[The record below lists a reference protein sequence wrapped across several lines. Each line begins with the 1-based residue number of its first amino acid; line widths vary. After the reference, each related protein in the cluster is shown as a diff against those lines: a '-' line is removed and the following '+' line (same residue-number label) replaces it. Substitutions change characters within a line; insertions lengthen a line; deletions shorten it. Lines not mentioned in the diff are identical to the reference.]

1 MNNDPIRVGQEKGS
15 GGIMKIGI
23 IGAGAVGTACA
34 FAVVMRGCASELVLL
49 DRDRKRARGVVTDLQ
64 YGAALSRAV
73 ALAEGDYPDL
83 IGTDLVMITA
93 GVNERA
99 GGATDRSDPNGRLR
113 LLDANAAVYRNVV
126 PRLVEVAPEAMILVV
141 TDPPDPLADLTRQL
155 ARHDRVLSTGTFL
168 DSLRFRFHLAKQLE
182 VSPAS
187 VEAMVIGEHGTSE
200 VFLWSGARV
209 GAMEADRAIASQSS
223 DVAVVRKAVEQEVR
237 YANITIIEG
246 IGASQLGIGM
256 VSARIAEVVLRNE
269 RAVIP
274 IGVFN
279 PKFGVTLSM
288 PGILGRSGVSRI
300 LEPAMNEEELQGLQR
315 SAHTLKA
322 ASRRVGAL
330 AA

>member
-1 MNNDPIRVGQEKGS
+1 MTRYEWAEES
-15 GGIMKIGI
+15 LGGIMKIGI

-34 FAVVMRGCASELVLL
+34 FATVVRGLASTVVLIDL
-49 DRDRKRARGVVTDLQ
+49 DRKRARGVVTDLQ
-64 YGAALSRAV
+64 YGAVLSPAV
-73 ALAEGDYPDL
+73 TLIEGDYPDL
-83 IGTDLVMITA
+83 SGADLVMITA

-99 GGATDRSDPNGRLR
+99 GGATDRGDSSGRLR
-113 LLDANAAVYRNVV
+113 LLDANAAVYREVV
-126 PRLVEVAPEAMILVV
+126 PRLVEAAPEAIILVV
-141 TDPPDPLADLTRQL
+141 TDPPDPLADL
-155 ARHDRVLSTGTFL
+155 ARRLGGHDRVLSTGTYL
-168 DSLRFRFHLAKQLE
+168 DSLRFQFHLGKRLE

-209 GAMEADRAIASQSS
+209 GGMPADQAIAGR
-223 DVAVVRKAVEQEVR
+223 DVARVRQDVEQDVR

-256 VSARIAEVVLRNE
+256 VSARIAEIAVRDE
-269 RAVIP
+269 RAIVP

-288 PGILGRSGVSRI
+288 PGILGRNGVSRI
-300 LEPAMNEEELQGLQR
+300 LEPAMSEEELLGLRR
-315 SAHTLKA
+315 SADTLKA

-330 AA
+330 ADA